1 MVVTEADTYSA
12 IVGNDW
18 LSKANANIDYRTSI
32 ITLEWNNKKIQ
43 VPVEYRLMP
52 SEKSEHRE
60 EKIDEDED
68 DDDETSE
75 EEDEDEEEYEEE
87 ELEEKVYNY
96 CEFIQKKNHYN
107 ETIPNIMNVLPE
119 VQPKEANPILLMPR
133 ACEINPQAYLDQPM
147 SRSIIRLC
155 YTPKDTY

>member
-32 ITLEWNNKKIQ
+32 ITLEWNKKRIE
-43 VPVEYRLMP
+43 VRVEYRVMP

-96 CEFIQKKNHYN
+96 CEFIQKKN
-107 ETIPNIMNVLPE
+107 
-119 VQPKEANPILLMPR
+119 
-133 ACEINPQAYLDQPM
+133 
-147 SRSIIRLC
+147 
-155 YTPKDTY
+155 